1 MSSDS
6 IPTRLPLV
14 VGTLALL
21 PVVWYGLQNPGLSW
35 IVSAVN
41 VVLIIA
47 ALVVAMGPIDAS
59 DARDHASA

>member
-14 VGTLALL
+14 AGVLALL
-21 PVVWYGLQNPGLSW
+21 PVIWYGLQNPGVSW

-41 VVLIIA
+41 VVLIIT
-47 ALVVAMGPIDAS
+47 ALVVAMGPTEETG
-59 DARDHASA
+59 ARGNASA

>member
-14 VGTLALL
+14 AGALAFL
-21 PVVWYGLQNPGLSW
+21 PVVWYGLQNPGISW

-41 VVLIIA
+41 VVLILA
-47 ALVVAMGPIDAS
+47 ALVVAMGPTDGA
-59 DARDHASA
+59 DARGNASA